1 MFKFIGKQFFLGQIY
16 NWAKERLSGLLLTI
30 ILLILVLYIH
40 SQYLNYIEFNAKNE
54 GSYIGLSFLIKNTLI
69 LAIVF
74 GYIYFYRTIG
84 KTKESI
90 KETKETI
97 IKENKT
103 DGQYSMT
110 LIVSGLSRHHRTNLQ
125 HIHDNR

>member
-1 MFKFIGKQFFLGQIY
+1 MIKWFGKQFILGQIFY
-16 NWAKERLSGLLLTI
+16 WAKERLSGLLLTI

-40 SQYLNYIEFNAKNE
+40 SQYLNFIEFKAKNE
-54 GSYIGLSFLIKNTLI
+54 GSYIGLSFIIKNTLI
-69 LAIVF
+69 LGIVF
-74 GYIYFYRTIG
+74 GYIYFYRIIG

-103 DGQYSMT
+103 DGKEK
-110 LIVSGLSRHHRTNLQ
+110 VSSLEQFLE
-125 HIHDNR
+125 DDELDK

>member
-1 MFKFIGKQFFLGQIY
+1 MFRLIGKLFLIGQIY

-40 SQYLNYIEFNAKNE
+40 SQYLNFIEFKVKNE
-54 GSYIGLSFLIKNTLI
+54 GSYIGLSFIIKNTLI
-69 LAIVF
+69 LGIVF
-74 GYIYFYRTIG
+74 GYIYFYRIIG

-103 DGQYSMT
+103 DGKEK
-110 LIVSGLSRHHRTNLQ
+110 VSSLEQFLE
-125 HIHDNR
+125 DDELDK

>member
-1 MFKFIGKQFFLGQIY
+1 MLGIDKLFRFIGRQFFLGQIY

-30 ILLILVLYIH
+30 ILLILVFYIH
-40 SQYLNYIEFNAKNE
+40 SQYLNFIEFNAKNE
-54 GSYIGLSFLIKNTLI
+54 GNYIGVSFIVKNTLI

-90 KETKETI
+90 KETKDTI
-97 IKENKT
+97 LKENKT
-103 DGQYSMT
+103 DDKER
-110 LIVSGLSRHHRTNLQ
+110 VSSLEQFLEDDEIDR
-125 HIHDNR
+125 

>member
-1 MFKFIGKQFFLGQIY
+1 MFKFIGKQFFLGQVY

-40 SQYLNYIEFNAKNE
+40 SQYLNYIEFKSNNDAN
-54 GSYIGLSFLIKNTLI
+54 YIGISFIIKNTLI

-103 DGQYSMT
+103 DGKER
-110 LIVSGLSRHHRTNLQ
+110 VSSLDQFLEDDEIDR
-125 HIHDNR
+125 

>member
-1 MFKFIGKQFFLGQIY
+1 MFKFIGKQFFLGQVY

-40 SQYLNYIEFNAKNE
+40 SQYLNYIEFKSNNDAN
-54 GSYIGLSFLIKNTLI
+54 YIGISFIIKNTLI
-69 LAIVF
+69 LVIVF

-90 KETKETI
+90 KETKDTI
-97 IKENKT
+97 IKENRT
-103 DGQYSMT
+103 DGKEK
-110 LIVSGLSRHHRTNLQ
+110 VSSLDQFLEDDEIDR
-125 HIHDNR
+125 

>member
-1 MFKFIGKQFFLGQIY
+1 MFRWIGKQIFIGQIY

-40 SQYLNYIEFNAKNE
+40 SQYLNFIEFNAKNE
-54 GSYIGLSFLIKNTLI
+54 GSYIGLSFIIKNTLI
-69 LAIVF
+69 LGIVF
-74 GYIYFYRTIG
+74 GYIYFYRIIG

-103 DGQYSMT
+103 DGKEK
-110 LIVSGLSRHHRTNLQ
+110 VSSLEQFLE
-125 HIHDNR
+125 DDELDK

>member
-1 MFKFIGKQFFLGQIY
+1 MFKFIGKQFFLGQVY

-40 SQYLNYIEFNAKNE
+40 SQYLNYIEFKSNNDAN
-54 GSYIGLSFLIKNTLI
+54 YIGISFIIKNTLI

-90 KETKETI
+90 KETKDTI
-97 IKENKT
+97 IKENRT
-103 DGQYSMT
+103 DGKEK
-110 LIVSGLSRHHRTNLQ
+110 VSSLEQFLEDDEIDR
-125 HIHDNR
+125 